1 MRTRLLLQQLAETL
15 PFKTCSRQAFR
26 QLAAVIGEWHLR
38 LLQVLPCIR
47 AILRIQSIIYAIICG
62 MESLGNRN
70 PKILLL
76 AGEESGILYAERLA
90 ALLRSRGAEIRG
102 YGDYG
107 FRTADLAVMGFWPV
121 LRKLFYFL
129 NVARTMKR
137 AICEWKPDVVATV
150 DYPGLNLKLA
160 AYAKGLGIPSVHMVC
175 PQVWAW
181 HQGRIPK
188 VAAALTKL
196 LCFFPFEPKL
206 FAGTG
211 LDATFI
217 GHPLVKVVER
227 ETVETDTSGMCGG
240 EGKTLA
246 LLPGSRIGEIQRILP
261 RLLKALKTVAGMKG
275 DLKLRVCIPAAN
287 DAAEREIRRITEAF
301 KGLPPVE
308 IQKGKA
314 RDLLRVADCAAV
326 ASGTATLEAALV
338 RCPTVLV
345 YAVGPVLAWFARRVI
360 KGVRHVGLAN
370 VVAEKCGFEPP
381 MPELLQE
388 DFTPD
393 AVANQLDAWL
403 SDSAVRSAAAKRLDD
418 AMGYLQADGDPLA
431 TAADEIMSCV
441 KGK

>member
-1 MRTRLLLQQLAETL
+1 
-15 PFKTCSRQAFR
+15 
-26 QLAAVIGEWHLR
+26 
-38 LLQVLPCIR
+38 
-47 AILRIQSIIYAIICG
+47 
-62 MESLGNRN
+62 MESFGNRN
-70 PKILLL
+70 PKVLLL
-76 AGEESGILYAERLA
+76 AGEESGVLYAERLA
-90 ALLRSRGAEIRG
+90 VLLRSHGAVIRG

-129 NVARTMKR
+129 GVARTMKR
-137 AICEWKPDVVATV
+137 AIREWKPDVVVTV

-160 AYAKGLGIPSVHMVC
+160 AYAKDIGIPSVHMVC

-206 FAGTG
+206 FEGTG
-211 LDATFI
+211 LDARFI

-227 ETVETDTSGMCGG
+227 ETIETNASGMCEGD
-240 EGKTLA
+240 GKTLA
-246 LLPGSRIGEIQRILP
+246 LLPGSRMGEIQRILP
-261 RLLKALKTVAGMKG
+261 RLLEALKLIVGKRC
-275 DLKLRVCIPAAN
+275 DLKFRVCIPAAN
-287 DAAEREIRRITEAF
+287 DAAEREIRRIVETF
-301 KGLPPVE
+301 KGLPSVE

-314 RDLLRVADCAAV
+314 RELLRIADCAAV

-388 DFTPD
+388 DFTPE
-393 AVANQLDAWL
+393 AVAKQLEAWF
-403 SDSAVRSAAAKRLDD
+403 SDSVVRSAAAKRLDD
-418 AMGYLQADGDPLA
+418 AMAYLQADGEPLA
-431 TAADEIMSCV
+431 IAADEIMSCV

>member
-1 MRTRLLLQQLAETL
+1 
-15 PFKTCSRQAFR
+15 
-26 QLAAVIGEWHLR
+26 
-38 LLQVLPCIR
+38 
-47 AILRIQSIIYAIICG
+47 
-62 MESLGNRN
+62 MESFGDRN

-76 AGEESGILYAERLA
+76 AGEESGVLYAERLA
-90 ALLRSRGAEIRG
+90 GLLRSHGAEIRG

-129 NVARTMKR
+129 GVARTMKR
-137 AICEWKPDVVATV
+137 AIREWKPDVVVTV

-160 AYAKGLGIPSVHMVC
+160 AYAKGIGIPSVHMVC

-188 VAAALTKL
+188 VAAALSKL

-206 FAGTG
+206 FEGTG
-211 LDATFI
+211 LDARFI

-227 ETVETDTSGMCGG
+227 ETIETNASGMCEGD
-240 EGKTLA
+240 GKTLA
-246 LLPGSRIGEIQRILP
+246 LLPGSRMGEIQRILP
-261 RLLKALKTVAGMKG
+261 RLLEALKLIVGKRC
-275 DLKLRVCIPAAN
+275 DLKFRVCIPAAN
-287 DAAEREIRRITEAF
+287 DAAEREIRRIVETF

-314 RDLLRVADCAAV
+314 RELLRVADCAAV

-388 DFTPD
+388 DFTPE
-393 AVANQLDAWL
+393 AVAKHLEAWF
-403 SDSAVRSAAAKRLDD
+403 SDPAVRLAAAKRLDD
-418 AMGYLQADGDPLA
+418 AMGYLQADGEPLA
-431 TAADEIMSCV
+431 IAADEIMSCV

>member
-1 MRTRLLLQQLAETL
+1 
-15 PFKTCSRQAFR
+15 
-26 QLAAVIGEWHLR
+26 
-38 LLQVLPCIR
+38 
-47 AILRIQSIIYAIICG
+47 
-62 MESLGNRN
+62 MESLGRY

-76 AGEESGILYAERLA
+76 AGEESGVLYAERLA
-90 ALLRSRGAEIRG
+90 GLLRSHGAEIRG

-129 NVARTMKR
+129 GVARTMKR
-137 AICEWKPDVVATV
+137 AIREWKPDVVVTV

-160 AYAKGLGIPSVHMVC
+160 AYAKGIGIPSVHMVC

-206 FAGTG
+206 FEGTG
-211 LDATFI
+211 LDARFI

-227 ETVETDTSGMCGG
+227 ETVETNALGTCEGD
-240 EGKTLA
+240 GKTLA
-246 LLPGSRIGEIQRILP
+246 LLPGSRMGEIQRILP
-261 RLLKALKTVAGMKG
+261 RLLEALKLVVGKGG
-275 DLKLRVCIPAAN
+275 DLKFRVCIPAAN
-287 DAAEREIRRITEAF
+287 DAAEREIRRIVETF
-301 KGLPPVE
+301 KGLPSVE

-314 RDLLRVADCAAV
+314 RELLRIADCAAV

-388 DFTPD
+388 DFTPE
-393 AVANQLDAWL
+393 AVAKQLEAWF
-403 SDSAVRSAAAKRLDD
+403 SDSAVRSAAAKNLDD
-418 AMGYLQADGDPLA
+418 AMGYLQAEGEPLA
-431 TAADEIMSCV
+431 IAANEIMSCV
-441 KGK
+441 KGR

>member
-1 MRTRLLLQQLAETL
+1 
-15 PFKTCSRQAFR
+15 
-26 QLAAVIGEWHLR
+26 
-38 LLQVLPCIR
+38 
-47 AILRIQSIIYAIICG
+47 
-62 MESLGNRN
+62 MESLGRN

-76 AGEESGILYAERLA
+76 AGEESGVLYAERLA
-90 ALLRSRGAEIRG
+90 GLLRSHGAEIRG

-129 NVARTMKR
+129 GVARTMKW
-137 AICEWKPDVVATV
+137 AIREWKPDVVATV

-181 HQGRIPK
+181 HQGRIPR

-206 FAGTG
+206 FEGTG
-211 LDATFI
+211 LDAKFI

-227 ETVETDTSGMCGG
+227 ETVETKTSGMCVGD
-240 EGKTLA
+240 GKTLA
-246 LLPGSRIGEIQRILP
+246 LLPGSRMGEIQRILP
-261 RLLKALKTVAGMKG
+261 RLLEALKLLMDKG
-275 DLKLRVCIPAAN
+275 RDLKLRVCIPAAN
-287 DAAEREIRRITEAF
+287 DAAEREIRRIVENF

-308 IQKGKA
+308 IQSGKA
-314 RDLLRVADCAAV
+314 RELLRIADCAAV

-418 AMGYLQADGDPLA
+418 AMGYLQADGEPLA
-431 TAADEIMSCV
+431 IAADEIMSCV
-441 KGK
+441 KGR

>member
-1 MRTRLLLQQLAETL
+1 
-15 PFKTCSRQAFR
+15 
-26 QLAAVIGEWHLR
+26 
-38 LLQVLPCIR
+38 
-47 AILRIQSIIYAIICG
+47 
-62 MESLGNRN
+62 MESLGRN

-76 AGEESGILYAERLA
+76 AGEESGVLYAERLA
-90 ALLRSRGAEIRG
+90 GLLRSHGAEIRG

-129 NVARTMKR
+129 GVARTMKR
-137 AICEWKPDVVATV
+137 AIREWKPDVVVTV

-206 FAGTG
+206 FEGTG
-211 LDATFI
+211 LDAKFI
-217 GHPLVKVVER
+217 GHPLVKVVEQ
-227 ETVETDTSGMCGG
+227 ETGEIKVSEMGG
-240 EGKTLA
+240 DKGKTLA
-246 LLPGSRIGEIQRILP
+246 LLPGSRMGEIQRILP
-261 RLLKALKTVAGMKG
+261 RLLEALKLLMDKG
-275 DLKLRVCIPAAN
+275 RDLKLRVCIPAAN
-287 DAAEREIRRITEAF
+287 DAAEREIRRIVESF
-301 KGLPPVE
+301 EGLPPVE

-314 RDLLRVADCAAV
+314 RELLRIADCAAV

-345 YAVGPVLAWFARRVI
+345 YAVGPALAWFARRVI
-360 KGVRHVGLAN
+360 KGVKHVGLAN

-388 DFTPD
+388 NFTPA
-393 AVANQLDAWL
+393 AVADQLDAWL
-403 SDSAVRSAAAKRLDD
+403 SDSAVRFAVAKRLDD
-418 AMGYLQADGDPLA
+418 AMGYLQADGEPLA
-431 TAADEIMSCV
+431 IAADEIMSCV

>member
-1 MRTRLLLQQLAETL
+1 MKS
-15 PFKTCSRQAFR
+15 F
-26 QLAAVIGEWHLR
+26 
-38 LLQVLPCIR
+38 
-47 AILRIQSIIYAIICG
+47 
-62 MESLGNRN
+62 GNRN

-76 AGEESGILYAERLA
+76 AGEESGVLYAERVA
-90 ALLRSRGAEIRG
+90 ELLRLQGAEIRG

-121 LRKLFYFL
+121 LKNLFYFL
-129 NVARTMKR
+129 GVARTMKR
-137 AICEWKPDVVATV
+137 AIREWRPDVVATV

-206 FAGTG
+206 FDGTG
-211 LDATFI
+211 LDAKFI

-227 ETVETDTSGMCGG
+227 ETAGVKAEEKGVDGG
-240 EGKTLA
+240 KMLA

-261 RLLKALKTVAGMKG
+261 RLLEALKLVSEKRR

-287 DAAEREIRRITEAF
+287 GAAEREIRGIMETF
-301 KGLPPVE
+301 DGLPPVE
-308 IQKGKA
+308 VQKGKA
-314 RDLLRVADCAAV
+314 RDLLRIADCAAV
-326 ASGTATLEAALV
+326 ASGTATLEAALA

-345 YAVGPVLAWFARRVI
+345 YAVGPILAWFARRVI
-360 KGVRHVGLAN
+360 KGVKHVGLAN

-388 DFTPD
+388 NFTPE
-393 AVANQLDAWL
+393 AVAERLEAWL
-403 SDSAVRSAAAKRLDD
+403 SDSAARSAAAKRLDD
-418 AMGYLQADGDPLA
+418 AMGHLQADGDPLA
-431 TAADEIMSCV
+431 VAAGEIMDCV
-441 KGK
+441 KGMIADQQD

>member
-1 MRTRLLLQQLAETL
+1 
-15 PFKTCSRQAFR
+15 
-26 QLAAVIGEWHLR
+26 
-38 LLQVLPCIR
+38 
-47 AILRIQSIIYAIICG
+47 
-62 MESLGNRN
+62 MESFGDRN

-76 AGEESGILYAERLA
+76 AGEESGVLYAERLA
-90 ALLRSRGAEIRG
+90 GLLRSHGAEIRG

-129 NVARTMKR
+129 GVARTMKR
-137 AICEWKPDVVATV
+137 AIREWRPDVVATV

-206 FAGTG
+206 FEGTG
-211 LDATFI
+211 LDAKFI
-217 GHPLVKVVER
+217 GHPLVKVVEC
-227 ETVETDTSGMCGG
+227 ETVETNVLGTCEGD
-240 EGKTLA
+240 GKTLA
-246 LLPGSRIGEIQRILP
+246 LLPGSRMGEIQRILP
-261 RLLKALKTVAGMKG
+261 RLLEALKLVVGKG
-275 DLKLRVCIPAAN
+275 CDLKFRVCIPAAN
-287 DAAEREIRRITEAF
+287 DAAEREIRRIVETF
-301 KGLPPVE
+301 KGLPSVE

-314 RDLLRVADCAAV
+314 RELLRIADCAAV

-370 VVAEKCGFEPP
+370 VVAEKCGFKPP

-388 DFTPD
+388 DFTPG
-393 AVANQLDAWL
+393 AVADQLNAWL

-418 AMGYLQADGDPLA
+418 AMAYLQADGEPLA
-431 TAADEIMSCV
+431 IAVDEIMSCV

>member
-1 MRTRLLLQQLAETL
+1 MKS
-15 PFKTCSRQAFR
+15 F
-26 QLAAVIGEWHLR
+26 
-38 LLQVLPCIR
+38 
-47 AILRIQSIIYAIICG
+47 
-62 MESLGNRN
+62 GNRN

-76 AGEESGILYAERLA
+76 AGEESGVLYAERLA
-90 ALLRSRGAEIRG
+90 GLLRSQGAEIRG

-107 FRTADLAVMGFWPV
+107 FRTSDLAVMGFWPV

-129 NVARTMKR
+129 GVARTMKR
-137 AICEWKPDVVATV
+137 TMREWRPDVVATV

-206 FAGTG
+206 FDGTG
-211 LDATFI
+211 LDAKFI
-217 GHPLVKVVER
+217 GHPLVRVVER
-227 ETVETDTSGMCGG
+227 EMIEAKTAVKCRDGDV
-240 EGKTLA
+240 GKTLA

-261 RLLKALKTVAGMKG
+261 RLVEALKMVADVEKG
-275 DLKLRVCIPAAN
+275 IALRVCIPAAN
-287 DAAEREIRRITEAF
+287 EAAEREIRAIMGKF
-301 KGLPPVE
+301 DGLPPVE

-326 ASGTATLEAALV
+326 ASGTATLEAALA

-345 YAVGPVLAWFARRVI
+345 YAVGPILAWFARRVI
-360 KGVRHVGLAN
+360 KGVKHVGLAN

-388 DFTPD
+388 DFTPV
-393 AVANQLDAWL
+393 AVAKQLDVWL
-403 SDSAVRSAAAKRLDD
+403 SDPVARSEAAKKLDG
-418 AMGYLQADGDPLA
+418 AMGHLQADGDPLA
-431 TAADEIMSCV
+431 IAADEIMSCL
-441 KGK
+441 KGNDDE